1 MEFKQYYSIV
11 LQKGLCAKM
20 MELGHVWE
28 SWLQSSISY
37 MLWDRSF
44 KSTWRKSS
52 TSTQTFGIIVKF
64 ADWAMV
70 MFQDA
75 SLPSSLTLLLSWA
88 EYRAGHFPNC
98 LNLFLGSKSLK
109 LANATCTPY
118 VENLLAKFQIR
129 FKAFEVEG
137 ASCDLFLYPFFLRHR
152 KTPPQ
157 RRSWS
162 SSTYTATY
170 DYPLGV
176 FARHLQKPS
185 QEQVQN
191 PSRQYPETGITFV
204 GAPMSVRRLSLWWLS
219 KNRL

>member
-75 SLPSSLTLLLSWA
+75 SLPSSSTLLLSWA

-137 ASCDLFLYPFFLRHR
+137 ASCNLFLYPFFCGTGRLRPNGVAGAHR
-152 KTPPQ
+152 HTLLLTTIHWESLLDIYKSLHKSKYRILAGNTLKLA
-157 RRSWS
+157 S
-162 SSTYTATY
+162 
-170 DYPLGV
+170 PLWE
-176 FARHLQKPS
+176 HLC
-185 QEQVQN
+185 
-191 PSRQYPETGITFV
+191 
-204 GAPMSVRRLSLWWLS
+204 LWEDFLFDD
-219 KNRL
+219 